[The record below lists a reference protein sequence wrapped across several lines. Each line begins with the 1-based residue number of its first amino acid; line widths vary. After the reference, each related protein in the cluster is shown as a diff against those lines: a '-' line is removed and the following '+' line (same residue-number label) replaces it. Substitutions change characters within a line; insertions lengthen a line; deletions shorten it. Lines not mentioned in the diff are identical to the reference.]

1 MGATAEQWID
11 DEAGLEPVAVRS
23 LSSAG
28 GGVEETGNAESPHWN
43 VLAEE
48 LVAFPSRSQRIWLER
63 DYEGADGGRALGNL
77 RGRAYADAWLDRE
90 LASLRDRRRVALEG
104 ERDRTAARRSS
115 SPAITWSQ
123 GSPVATDLVGDPGT
137 SRATVRTRSDQSSS
151 VRSSPARRAS
161 AVKATAAR
169 PRTRA
174 ALIGPRG
181 LRRLLPGAATLAVL
195 VGTWFGVGALASS
208 DHSVSVVRIPGSV
221 SVHGGL
227 LYVAKPGDTL
237 WSIANRVEP
246 GADPRPLVGELEAQL
261 GGNVLLPG
269 DRLVLPR

>member
-1 MGATAEQWID
+1 MGATAEQWFD
-11 DEAGLEPVAVRS
+11 DDAGLEPVAVRS
-23 LSSAG
+23 LTSAG
-28 GGVEETGNAESPHWN
+28 GQGAERGITPSTRWN

-63 DYEGADGGRALGNL
+63 DDEGVRDRAPDNP
-77 RGRAYADAWLDRE
+77 RGRAYADAWLDAE
-90 LASLRDRRRVALEG
+90 LASLRDRRRLALEG
-104 ERDRTAARRSS
+104 ELYRTSAQRSS
-115 SPAITWSQ
+115 SSAAPS
-123 GSPVATDLVGDPGT
+123 SVATLAPTGLMGDPGT
-137 SRATVRTRSDQSSS
+137 SGATVWTRSGQRSS
-151 VRSSPARRAS
+151 VRSSPARRAR
-161 AVKATAAR
+161 AVQATALR

-195 VGTWFGVGALASS
+195 VGTWFGVGAMASS
-208 DHSVSVVRIPGSV
+208 AHSVSVVRIPGSV
-221 SVHGGL
+221 PVHGGL

-246 GADPRPLVGELEAQL
+246 GADPRPLVSELEAQL
-261 GGNVLLPG
+261 GGKILLPG